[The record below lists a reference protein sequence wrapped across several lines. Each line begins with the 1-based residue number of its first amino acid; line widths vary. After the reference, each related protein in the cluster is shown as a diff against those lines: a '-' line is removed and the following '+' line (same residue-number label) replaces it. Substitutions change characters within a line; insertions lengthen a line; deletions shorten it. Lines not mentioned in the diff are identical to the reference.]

1 MRSMKDQIL
10 KKLHKDIEKNSLSSM
25 AVKIDIPY
33 TNLYRIVK
41 GEGTCTM
48 RTWEKIE
55 AYYVKGNK
63 R

>member
-1 MRSMKDQIL
+1 MRSMKDRIL
-10 KKLHKDIEKNSLSSM
+10 KKLRKDVKKHSLSGM

-55 AYYVKGNK
+55 AYYS
-63 R
+63 